1 MWRLIYKSAA
11 ARLESF
17 SDNSSFPQ
25 IDDELFIAPLY
36 IGLGCLSFRPFVHP
50 FVCSSVKISS
60 YSPALKRGGGG
71 GLYRISVV
79 CHSVHWF
86 ISPLVCHDFF
96 VSA

>member
-25 IDDELFIAPLY
+25 IDDELFIAPLSKRGEGLY
-36 IGLGCLSFRPFVHP
+36 IGLRCLSFRPFVHP

-60 YSPALKRGGGG
+60 YSPALKRGGGAIQDFG
-71 GLYRISVV
+71 CLSF
-79 CHSVHWF
+79 C
-86 ISPLVCHDFF
+86 PLVHPS
-96 VSA
+96 VSLS